1 MLKTLFK
8 EYCDNKIELNVK
20 AKSQKT
26 VNTECIGTFPL
37 CSVTGKC
44 IVHLYD
50 SPGYGDYINNQSAI
64 DRVRSFLITAHEKWL
79 SIDGNK
85 QSDQV
90 RFIFLH
96 IVLNTLVYANRERRE
111 MIVMNESI
119 VFSTLSLLIE

>member
-8 EYCDNKIELNVK
+8 EYCDKDIELNNKVN
-20 AKSQKT
+20 SQKT

-50 SPGYGDYINNQSAI
+50 SPGYGDYINNQTAI
-64 DRVRSFLITAHEKWL
+64 DSVRSFLITAHEKWL

-90 RFIFLH
+90 CFIYLPF
-96 IVLNTLVYANRERRE
+96 VFNTLAFVNRERQE
-111 MIVMNESI
+111 TIVTNEFI
-119 VFSTLSLLIE
+119 VFSIS